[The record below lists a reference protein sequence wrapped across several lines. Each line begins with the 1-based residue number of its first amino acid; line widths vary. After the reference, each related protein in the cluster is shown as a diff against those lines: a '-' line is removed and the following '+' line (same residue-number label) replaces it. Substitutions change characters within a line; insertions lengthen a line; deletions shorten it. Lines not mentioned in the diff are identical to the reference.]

1 MAKVRLVAWLG
12 ALVGVAGAM
21 LALGG
26 GPLGA
31 PDLRQPSTWSAWAQA
46 RTAPDAVMAVLR
58 LVVLGL
64 AVYLLVVTLLAVA
77 LRLGDAGRAVSVLD
91 VLTLPFV
98 RSVVNA
104 GLGVGLVGAT
114 VAGVS
119 AQPGVSRAPTPA
131 DAAIVTVEEAA
142 APPTIAEEPTTTTT
156 STSIPDRSRRDVGPP
171 GAPVATGTASAPT
184 WTVAP
189 GDHLWSIAERSL
201 AATAGRAPAEEE
213 VVPYWRALV
222 EANRHVLADP
232 DNPDLLF
239 AGQVLSLP
247 Q

>member
-1 MAKVRLVAWLG
+1 MARVRLVAWVG
-12 ALVGVAGAM
+12 MLVGVAGGM
-21 LALGG
+21 LALGDG
-26 GPLGA
+26 ALGA
-31 PDLRQPSTWSAWAQA
+31 PDLRRPSTWTAWAQE
-46 RTAPDAVMAVLR
+46 RTAPDAAMAVLR

-64 AVYLLVVTLLAVA
+64 ALYLLVVTMLAVA
-77 LRLGDAGRAVSVLD
+77 LRLGDAGRSVTVLD
-91 VLTLPFV
+91 VVTLPFV
-98 RSVVNA
+98 RSVVQA

-119 AQPGVSRAPTPA
+119 APPGTSRAPTPA
-131 DAAIVTVEEAA
+131 DAAIVAVAE
-142 APPTIAEEPTTTTT
+142 PPVIVAEQPTATTTTT
-156 STSIPDRSRRDVGPP
+156 TTAPEAPRRDGDLT
-171 GAPVATGTASAPT
+171 GAPVSTRAEAPT

-201 AATAGRAPAEEE
+201 ATSAGRAPTDEE
-213 VVPYWRALV
+213 VAPYWRALL